1 MRLYTSELVKKY
13 KARTVVN
20 HVSIDVN
27 QGEIVGLLGPNGA
40 GKTTTFY
47 MIVGLIKPNEGQI
60 FLEDDNGQV
69 AELTKEP
76 VYRRAQMGV
85 GYLAQEASV
94 FRRLSVED
102 NIKAVL
108 EMTDLKKDEQAA
120 RCEALIEEFR
130 LQKVRKSLGIQLSGG
145 ERRRTEIARAVAI
158 NPAFILL
165 DEPFAGVDPIA
176 VEDIQSIVATLKNK
190 NIGVII
196 TDHNVDET
204 LAITDRTYLLFE
216 GKILKAGSPRS
227 WLPTRWCAR
236 SIWDSISNCGAVRRS
251 TNSARDNPRA
261 QPKRIRPR
269 RNRPYPPS
277 VGQCPAD
284 RPRGIRP
291 TPAYDGTNPD
301 RNPEPFSACGKRP
314 SRQAREVRNEIRKG
328 LRTRNRFRE
337 RIPEKTNR
345 QPFSNT
351 GLHRTVRANHSG
363 FGKWKAKQRLFD
375 KCRNGL
381 NSELPHR
388 KIQ

>member
-1 MRLYTSELVKKY
+1 MPADGCGFGPFLWSERNRTG
-13 KARTVVN
+13 ARPAPDGVRRK
-20 HVSIDVN
+20 
-27 QGEIVGLLGPNGA
+27 G
-40 GKTTTFY
+40 TTFP
-47 MIVGLIKPNEGQI
+47 ISG
-60 FLEDDNGQV
+60 
-69 AELTKEP
+69 
-76 VYRRAQMGV
+76 RRG
-85 GYLAQEASV
+85 
-94 FRRLSVED
+94 
-102 NIKAVL
+102 
-108 EMTDLKKDEQAA
+108 
-120 RCEALIEEFR
+120 
-130 LQKVRKSLGIQLSGG
+130 
-145 ERRRTEIARAVAI
+145 
-158 NPAFILL
+158 
-165 DEPFAGVDPIA
+165 
-176 VEDIQSIVATLKNK
+176 
-190 NIGVII
+190 
-196 TDHNVDET
+196 
-204 LAITDRTYLLFE
+204 
-216 GKILKAGSPRS
+216 
-227 WLPTRWCAR
+227 
-236 SIWDSISNCGAVRRS
+236 
-251 TNSARDNPRA
+251 
-261 QPKRIRPR
+261 RPR